1 LNRSIIRNRVK
12 TTAKRILAA
21 SLVST
26 AAITPATALAQGTMS
41 PKARSEVI
49 LHRLFRPEM
58 EAVTTM
64 GNGSTNVLLLR
75 RFGFRMGKTV
85 KKNNLTIHFHQTG
98 RRRYYM
104 SVTVKTNGSTV
115 TSGTP
120 FRITIVPVH

>member
-1 LNRSIIRNRVK
+1 LKSTITRERVK
-12 TTAKRILAA
+12 TVVKRSMAGGLIA
-21 SLVST
+21 T
-26 AAITPATALAQGTMS
+26 TAITPATALAQGTMS